1 MKSIFIRNVKAIFTL
16 IAVTV
21 IFFSCKKEEG
31 VKFDDSNPRVSK
43 VSPEGSAPAG
53 EVVTLEGSGLSG
65 IQTITF
71 ENGNVPVSFNPV
83 FNNSQALIFRVP
95 DTAWG
100 GPQNIILKNSGGT
113 EVKIPFNVIAL
124 PTVASAFPT
133 DFAAGSL
140 ITINGNNLESVDLV
154 SLVGGSGEAKVIS
167 KSKKELI
174 IEMPATNANKVKLN
188 IRNASGER
196 TPAIDFVNLAN
207 TFPIVTDGNW
217 AMDNWSWGGSYANSN
232 EAVVTGE
239 TSLKADM
246 RNNSWGALSLHANN
260 AIPLADYNEIGFWIK
275 GGAVETTYLLMLNWQ
290 ESVDVVVPANNWIY
304 FKYPL
309 QRWKSKGVNS
319 ISDLIFQVK
328 GDGAL
333 VYFDNIV
340 LLK

>member
-1 MKSIFIRNVKAIFTL
+1 VM
-16 IAVTV
+16 
-21 IFFSCKKEEG
+21 
-31 VKFDDSNPRVSK
+31 
-43 VSPEGSAPAG
+43 
-53 EVVTLEGSGLSG
+53 
-65 IQTITF
+65 
-71 ENGNVPVSFNPV
+71 
-83 FNNSQALIFRVP
+83 
-95 DTAWG
+95 
-100 GPQNIILKNSGGT
+100 
-113 EVKIPFNVIAL
+113 IPFNVIAL

-140 ITINGNNLESVDLV
+140 VTITGNNLESVDLV
-154 SLVGGSGEAKVIS
+154 SLVGGSGGEAKVIT
-167 KSKKELI
+167 KSKKELV

-196 TPAIDFVNLAN
+196 SPAIDFINLAN

-246 RNNSWGALSLHANN
+246 RNNAWGALSLHANN
-260 AIPLADYNEIGFWIK
+260 AIPLAGYNEIGFWIK
-275 GGAVETTYLLMLNWQ
+275 GGTVETTYLLMLNWQ
-290 ESVDVVVPANNWIY
+290 ESVDVVVPANNWVY

-309 QRWKSKGVNS
+309 QRWTSKGVNS

-328 GDGAL
+328 GDGGL